1 MKNGHTKVFAG
12 PKQICKKYR
21 VQPITLRRLA
31 DRGKIEYTVTPT
43 GRYLYNISQVEQA
56 FGQEYTQ
63 RERICYARVSS
74 QKQKE
79 DLQRQVDEFKQQ
91 YPNHTHPRYWE
102 CSQLRKTRIQESR
115 GQNLFRNCPA
125 SGHHVQRPTL

>member
-21 VQPITLRRLA
+21 VQPITLRRWA

-56 FGQEYTQ
+56 FGQEETQ
-63 RERICYARVSS
+63 RE
-74 QKQKE
+74 
-79 DLQRQVDEFKQQ
+79 DL
-91 YPNHTHPRYWE
+91 
-102 CSQLRKTRIQESR
+102 LRPSLLPKTKGGSAKT
-115 GQNLFRNCPA
+115 G
-125 SGHHVQRPTL
+125 